1 MFVKIKKILR
11 KCVDVLWK
19 LFGRRYRY
27 VNIFSYTANH
37 SEAALLQDGAET
49 TVYSHPRHFERLTEN
64 TNCDIQNSSTIY
76 DWLARITNAKC
87 FPYSD
92 LIITSDKKAIYD
104 IKNYKQF
111 AQYANYEDGV
121 IWRDRDTYCKI
132 RYLRTIDVEKGFFLG
147 GLYAHNYYHFM
158 TQIVPKFKYIAQ
170 IPSNVP
176 LLLPPH
182 CDGDNNFH
190 QIIEMLMAT
199 YSSDRQILYM
209 RRNRAYRVKELYLSS
224 AQSLLLPDI
233 KDNSLGLKAEWCSY
247 KRSAI
252 DYVRSALLPMREKA
266 GSYPKKIYI
275 LRRSTNGL
283 RQYNEKEISEK
294 LQTKGFTPIAP
305 EEYTICEQIAL
316 FHSADYI
323 IASSGAALT
332 NLMFCHTGC
341 KLIIINSFIQ
351 DGGVYNTL
359 ADIMQVENLTVNAME
374 SGTDIHQ
381 SFTLD
386 PQHLLSA
393 MQELKMIE

>member
-1 MFVKIKKILR
+1 MWLKIKQILKI
-11 KCVDVLWK
+11 CFDALWC
-19 LFGRRYRY
+19 LIGRRYRY
-27 VNIFSYTANH
+27 VDVFSYVANH
-37 SEAALLQDGAET
+37 NDAKLLHQDKET
-49 TVYSHPRHFERLTEN
+49 TVYSHPRHFERRAES
-64 TNCDIQNSSTIY
+64 TNCGIQNGSAIY
-76 DWLARITNAKC
+76 DWLARISNAKC

-92 LIITSDKKAIYD
+92 LVITSDKKAIYD

-121 IWRDRDTYCKI
+121 IWRDRESYCRI
-132 RYLRTIDVEKGFFLG
+132 RYFRTIKIDKGFFLG
-147 GLYAHNYYHFM
+147 GLYAYNYYHFM
-158 TQIVPKFKYIAQ
+158 TQIVPKFKYLAQ
-170 IPSNVP
+170 IPSDVP

-182 CDGDNNFH
+182 CEGDNNFH
-190 QIIEMLMAT
+190 QIVEMLIAT
-199 YSSDRQILYM
+199 YSPDRPVIYM
-209 RRNRAYRVKELYLSS
+209 RRNRAYRVNELYLAS

-247 KRSAI
+247 KKSAI
-252 DYVRSALLPMREKA
+252 DYVRSALLTLREKE
-266 GSYPKKIYI
+266 GVYPKKIYI

-283 RQYNEKEISEK
+283 RQYNEHEISQV
-294 LQTKGFTPIAP
+294 LQTKGFTSIAP

-316 FHSADYI
+316 FNSADHI

-332 NLMFCHTGC
+332 NLMFCHPGC

-359 ADIMQVENLTVNAME
+359 ADIIRVENLTVNALE
-374 SGTDIHQ
+374 YGTDIHQ

-393 MQELKMIE
+393 MQELKMID